1 MVLSLSICALIFSVI
16 ALVFSVYN
24 LIQLEAQKRSTHS
37 IEYVGAN
44 PGDLDIESTL
54 ADFNKKTEKELEETL
69 PFFNNE
75 DTKKVRSF

>member
-1 MVLSLSICALIFSVI
+1 MVLAISICALVFGVLSFT
-16 ALVFSVYN
+16 FSVYN
-24 LIQLEAQKRSTHS
+24 MIQLEAQKRSTHS

>member
-1 MVLSLSICALIFSVI
+1 MVLSISICALLFSLL
-16 ALVFSVYN
+16 ALLFSLYN
-24 LIQLEAQKRSTHS
+24 AVQLEAQKRSTHS